1 MRKRPPMVLLI
12 LLLAAAYYPFAN
24 ASSIS
29 MLSFPRRQIND
40 KPVISLASPSSN
52 VTNIL
57 GNGQFII
64 AFSVTMPDS
73 WTLIYRKKSG
83 TNFIGAITSV
93 KCTLDQTQIYTTTPP
108 TVTPTTHYEP
118 RALPKSPGLIPSDN
132 IPDDFGASIH
142 RIRSCLNP
150 IMMQKYDAS
159 TSETYTFAVGPSSS
173 PTPQAQT
180 NIPTT
185 VSITQISSPAFQYY
199 PVHFRIQINPP
210 PPTSND
216 RFTNYTFTAIAPDNT
231 TLSLTED
238 ANNSSI
244 SFPVGGNA
252 IDGYLNFTGLVGVY
266 TLKVDFL
273 GQTFGNGT
281 YYVPSEN
288 ETSFDIVAHTEPL
301 PNSPTPEVTNTQS
314 PSPSASVPEFP
325 TWIVLIMAIT
335 AAIAVAMFLKGK
347 TDKAFRQKRRSG
359 V

>member
-1 MRKRPPMVLLI
+1 MRKSLPMVLLI
-12 LLLAAAYYPFAN
+12 LLLAIAYYPFAN
-24 ASSIS
+24 ASSG
-29 MLSFPRRQIND
+29 FPSPDEIKD

-73 WTLIYRKKSG
+73 WTSAFGSG

-93 KCTLDQTQIYTTTPP
+93 KCTLDQTQILYDNTTNGYPNDP
-108 TVTPTTHYEP
+108 TANPVHYLKVLNS
-118 RALPKSPGLIPSDN
+118 LPLGQHNLTISVQAFTVYMLD
-132 IPDDFGASIH
+132 
-142 RIRSCLNP
+142 LNP
-150 IMMQKYDAS
+150 VLMQKYDAS

-173 PTPQAQT
+173 PTSQVQT

-199 PVHFRIQINPP
+199 PVHFRIHIDPP

-238 ANNSSI
+238 ANNSLI
-244 SFPVGGNA
+244 SFPVGGNV
-252 IDGYLNFTGLVGVY
+252 IDGYLNFTGLVGIY

-281 YYVPSEN
+281 YYMPSEN
-288 ETSFDIVAHTEPL
+288 ETSFDIAAHTEPL

-314 PSPSASVPEFP
+314 PSPSVSVPEFP
-325 TWIVLIMAIT
+325 TCTATALIAT
-335 AAIAVAMFLKGK
+335 ATLIAVFLV
-347 TDKAFRQKRRSG
+347 KRNVPRRKVNSSSIPHS
-359 V
+359 

>member
-1 MRKRPPMVLLI
+1 MVLLI
-12 LLLAAAYYPFAN
+12 LLLAAASYPFVN
-24 ASSIS
+24 ASSNIYVVP
-29 MLSFPRRQIND
+29 FPTPITD

-52 VTNIL
+52 VSSLL

-73 WTLIYRKKSG
+73 WNYIEGIVNKSV
-83 TNFIGAITSV
+83 TDFIGAITSV
-93 KCTLDQTQIYTTTPP
+93 SCTLDQTQIINDDTTYGYPNQPVTNFLHYQKVLDSFPQGQHSLTISVQAFTMYTIFPP
-108 TVTPTTHYEP
+108 QPV
-118 RALPKSPGLIPSDN
+118 
-132 IPDDFGASIH
+132 
-142 RIRSCLNP
+142 
-150 IMMQKYDAS
+150 MMQKYDAS
-159 TSETYTFAVGPSSS
+159 TSETYSFAVGPSSS

-180 NIPTT
+180 NIPTS
-185 VSITQISSPAFQYY
+185 VSIIEISANPFLYY

-231 TLSLTED
+231 TLSLTKD

-244 SFPVGGNA
+244 SFPVGGNV

-281 YYVPSEN
+281 YYMPSEN
-288 ETSFDIVAHTEPL
+288 ETSFDIAAHTEPL

-347 TDKAFRQKRRSG
+347 TDKAFRQRRRSG